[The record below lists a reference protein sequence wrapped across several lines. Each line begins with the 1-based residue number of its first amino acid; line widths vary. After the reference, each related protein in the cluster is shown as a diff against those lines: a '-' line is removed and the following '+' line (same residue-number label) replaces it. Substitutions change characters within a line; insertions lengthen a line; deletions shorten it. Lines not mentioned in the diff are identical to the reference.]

1 MEITLSTGVS
11 FGDRGEIYGWEAD
24 GAGGSSWRWGSRP
37 IASLS
42 MIRFSFGGIQV
53 AIKAVAV

>member
-1 MEITLSTGVS
+1 MS
-11 FGDRGEIYGWEAD
+11 FGDGGEIYGWEAD

-53 AIKAVAV
+53 AIKAMAV